1 MSSLGFPAQEP
12 GRGARSV
19 AGRAEE
25 DVGATE
31 PALTGPSDN
40 EAALWD
46 AVGVAL
52 AAVRLFVAW
61 HVGVVS
67 AERAMGLLGESVT
80 TRGAGTSFGRTEET
94 AAAKPT
100 GGGRDTWPRRN
111 PKARPVVM
119 GTVLEPGSDD
129 ADDAQASLS
138 PPLGKKGG
146 SRERASS

>member
-94 AAAKPT
+94 AAAKPV
-100 GGGRDTWPRRN
+100 GGAGHLAAQKPQGEASCHGYCPRARIGRRR
-111 PKARPVVM
+111 
-119 GTVLEPGSDD
+119 
-129 ADDAQASLS
+129 
-138 PPLGKKGG
+138 
-146 SRERASS
+146 